1 MAKRIK
7 PKNLLDDT
15 EQYVISNDISNDVE
29 KTSDNEIDSINNNT
43 NEEIDVKSLQ
53 DTIVEL
59 TNKNSDLEV
68 KLAETIEKLNA
79 TKNDLSKVEELSKT
93 VSRLEK
99 ENKAL
104 RDEND
109 SYLVKISELT
119 FENATKTCQLQELQ
133 KLRTS
138 VKTNS
143 ANAGIPQPISKRPL
157 NSDFN
162 NGYSSWN

>member
-15 EQYVISNDISNDVE
+15 EQEVSIDITNTVNDNLDDTLNLKDNDV
-29 KTSDNEIDSINNNT
+29 
-43 NEEIDVKSLQ
+43 NEEIDTKSLQ

-59 TNKNSDLEV
+59 TNKNSELEV

-93 VSRLEK
+93 VSVLEK

-133 KLRTS
+133 KLHAS
-138 VKTNS
+138 SKTNS
-143 ANAGIPQPISKRPL
+143 ANTGIPQPISKHPL
-157 NSDFN
+157 NANF

>member
-15 EQYVISNDISNDVE
+15 EQDVILNDISNDVE

-59 TNKNSDLEV
+59 TNKNSDLEL

-133 KLRTS
+133 KLRSS

-143 ANAGIPQPISKRPL
+143 ANVGIPQPISKRPL

>member
-7 PKNLLDDT
+7 PKNLLDDV
-15 EQYVISNDISNDVE
+15 EQEVSTDITNTVNDNSDDALNLKDNDV
-29 KTSDNEIDSINNNT
+29 
-43 NEEIDVKSLQ
+43 NEEIDTKSLQ

-59 TNKNSDLEV
+59 TNKNSELEL

-93 VSRLEK
+93 VSNLEK

-133 KLRTS
+133 KLHS
-138 VKTNS
+138 SSKTNS
-143 ANAGIPQPISKRPL
+143 TNAGIPQPISKRPL
-157 NSDFN
+157 NSNFN